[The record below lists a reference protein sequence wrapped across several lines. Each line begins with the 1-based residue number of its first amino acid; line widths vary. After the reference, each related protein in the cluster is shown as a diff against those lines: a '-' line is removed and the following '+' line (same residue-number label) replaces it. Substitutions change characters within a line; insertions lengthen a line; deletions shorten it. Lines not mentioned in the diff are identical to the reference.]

1 MTREERIY
9 EKILDVIENIL
20 DGDNEQ
26 AKFILGVDVVKS
38 NCANLFYRNMQQAE
52 QWDNVIDDEG
62 FEENGD
68 NPDNT
73 DGDNPDGD
81 NPNGGGD
88 DNQDEPLFV
97 T

>member
-1 MTREERIY
+1 MTREEMIY

-52 QWDNVIDDEG
+52 QWDDNISDEG
-62 FEENGD
+62 FVDKDDKFDGD
-68 NPDNT
+68 NL
-73 DGDNPDGD
+73 DGDNPDDKDGD
-81 NPNGGGD
+81 N
-88 DNQDEPLFV
+88 DELLFV
-97 T
+97 S